1 MRKVSHG
8 SMRKNNRL
16 LVLKTIKKLGPI
28 SRADISR
35 LTGLTKS
42 TVSDIVSHFM
52 KLGILKTVGAE
63 NRSGVG
69 RKGILIDLNT
79 EDFLV
84 VGYDVGTI
92 RSRIVVTDMKG
103 RVVNKKS
110 FETEKSRIIDQ
121 IVEEISSISSGM
133 FDQIVEIGIT
143 APGMIDPKRGVIVH
157 SPNLGLVDF
166 PILEILSKR
175 LKKRLILGHNV
186 KAMMIA
192 ELEYGEA
199 KGRSNVLFVN
209 IGPGIGSSFAFDGR
223 LVSGAHNF
231 SGEIGHIGVVE
242 DGEKCRCGKTG
253 CLETVAAAWGIVR
266 RYSRLSGKVL
276 ENEYDAKTVAE
287 RAKEGDEIAKKVFEE
302 AGKYLGKVLA
312 WTSNILDPELIII
325 GGGVS
330 RSWDLMEGSF
340 RSEFEREL
348 IPPLKGKIE
357 ISISKLG
364 EFSTAIGASSIAQED
379 FLNSLCS

>member
-8 SMRKNNRL
+8 SMRRNNQL
-16 LVLKTIKKLGPI
+16 LVLKTIRKLGPI

-42 TVSDIVSHFM
+42 TVSDIVSRFM
-52 KLGILKTVGAE
+52 NLGILKTLGAE
-63 NRSGVG
+63 SRSGVG

-92 RSRIVVTDMKG
+92 ESRIVVTDMKG
-103 RVVNKKS
+103 RILKKES
-110 FETEKSRIIDQ
+110 FETEKDRIIDQ
-121 IVEEISSISSGM
+121 IVDEISSISNGI
-133 FDQIVEIGIT
+133 FDKIVEIGIT
-143 APGMIDPKRGVIVH
+143 APGMVDPKRGIIVH
-157 SPNLGLVDF
+157 SPNLGLMDF
-166 PILEILSKR
+166 PILEILSKK
-175 LKKRLILGHNV
+175 LKKRLVLGHNV
-186 KAMMIA
+186 KAMMVA

-209 IGPGIGSSFAFDGR
+209 LGPGIGSSFTFDGR

-242 DGEKCRCGKTG
+242 SGETCRCGKIG
-253 CLETVAAAWGIVR
+253 CLETVSAAWGIVR
-266 RYSRLSGKVL
+266 RYSRLSGEIL
-276 ENEYDAKTVAE
+276 QNDYDAKTVAE
-287 RAKEGDEIAKKVFEE
+287 RAKDGDETAKKVFKE

-312 WTSNILDPELIII
+312 WASNILDPELIII

-330 RSWDLMEGSF
+330 KSWDLMESSF
-340 RSEFEREL
+340 RSEFEKEL
-348 IPPLKGKIE
+348 IPPLRGKIG

-364 EFSTAIGASSIAQED
+364 EFSTAIGASTIAQED